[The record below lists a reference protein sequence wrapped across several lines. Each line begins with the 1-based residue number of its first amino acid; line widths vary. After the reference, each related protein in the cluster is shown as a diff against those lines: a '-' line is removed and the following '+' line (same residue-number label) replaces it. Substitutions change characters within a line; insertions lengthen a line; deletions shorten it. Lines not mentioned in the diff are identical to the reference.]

1 MVRTLKIKTFSKIK
15 RLPSNLMKLR
25 QSHRHIATGLTAALP
40 PVGPP
45 PCCRC
50 DHPPVRPHNEPW
62 PTRQDLEKHI
72 SMKLLKVNQ
81 FCCINMCLQNV
92 SKSPLSLSLSLNL
105 ELGLKPQS
113 KPFFFSQKIDILLA
127 SISLRFIPTMWLS
140 ISTNPTITR
149 LLNIGNLTNQRNNIL
164 IQLHT
169 SIFPN
174 LNSNLNLT
182 PLYIHTQH
190 HVYAIWKHSHARVL
204 FSSLSIPRDILDLID
219 LNFSQV

>member
-25 QSHRHIATGLTAALP
+25 QSHRQIATGLTAALL

-92 SKSPLSLSLSLNL
+92 SKSPLSLSQLRTRI
-105 ELGLKPQS
+105 KTS
-113 KPFFFSQKIDILLA
+113 KQTFFFLPKNRYPS
-127 SISLRFIPTMWLS
+127 SINLS
-140 ISTNPTITR
+140 
-149 LLNIGNLTNQRNNIL
+149 
-164 IQLHT
+164 
-169 SIFPN
+169 SIYTHN
-174 LNSNLNLT
+174 VAVHIHESNHN
-182 PLYIHTQH
+182 
-190 HVYAIWKHSHARVL
+190 
-204 FSSLSIPRDILDLID
+204 
-219 LNFSQV
+219 